1 LVSAAVG
8 GSRNA
13 RVDGWCRFIVSV
25 CVGAILLS
33 DLGVVVSFL
42 GALLGSF
49 VIYVFPSLM
58 YRRARKAEVERASE
72 PAALG
77 MDYHVAGGLI
87 GTGVFLGASPSVPK
101 PAAPA
106 FQPRAAPC
114 NR

>member
-1 LVSAAVG
+1 M
-8 GSRNA
+8 
-13 RVDGWCRFIVSV
+13 

-58 YRRARKAEVERASE
+58 YRPARKAEVERGSE